1 MSRAIAR
8 VQRLRTRKRQLETLR
23 AERIEQQALAL
34 ARLAPPPE
42 EPEPPPPSTEP
53 GAPEEGILDLFE
65 RVSPR
70 FLRPEHFAAYA
81 SKLELGVGGG
91 LRLVF
96 AAPPQHGKSETT
108 LHGLA
113 WHCLR
118 QPTKRHAYI
127 TYSLGRAR
135 RMARKFKNILAAL
148 GIVAGGTLECLF
160 LPGGGQVLFTSI
172 DGGITGEP
180 VDGVC
185 LIDDPFKNR
194 KEADSSARRRVVEE
208 SYRDNIETRVHP
220 GASIFLLAT
229 RWHPEDLSGVL
240 IKDGWENINLPAIAE
255 NDNDPNG
262 RKRGEPLFPRLWSLE
277 DLQKKKAAVG
287 EHTWASLYQGRPRPR
302 GGKVFRDAH
311 FYQKL
316 PERYRGGFGLDLAF
330 TAKTNADHSVCA
342 EVWREPPSKPGE
354 LARYY
359 LVHVD
364 MAQVEAPEFAL
375 TLKARNTKRPAFR
388 MYWRSSGT
396 EKGSG
401 QFLKKIGLPLR
412 MKPPLGDKFV
422 SAQGVA
428 AAWNSGRFLLPD
440 EEAFPKEKDWLYRVI
455 DLFQNFT
462 GIGDEEDDVIDACG
476 NVHDALDAAPPP
488 EDGAMIINPDD
499 D

>member
-1 MSRAIAR
+1 MSRVFAR

-23 AERIEQQALAL
+23 AERLEQQALAL
-34 ARLAPPPE
+34 ARQAPPPA
-42 EPEPPPPSTEP
+42 PEPPPPSTETE
-53 GAPEEGILDLFE
+53 APTEGILDLFE

-70 FLRPEHFAAYA
+70 FHRPEHFAAYA

-113 WHCLR
+113 WHCQR

-127 TYSLGRAR
+127 TYSLTRAR

-148 GIVAGGTLECLF
+148 GIVVGGSLECLF

-194 KEADSSARRRVVEE
+194 KEADSEARRRIVEE

-229 RWHPEDLSGVL
+229 RWHPKDLSGVL
-240 IKDGWENINLPAIAE
+240 IEEGWENINLPAIAE

-262 RKRGEPLFPRLWSLE
+262 RKLGEPLFPKIWPLDAL
-277 DLQKKKAAVG
+277 LQKKAKVG
-287 EHTWASLYQGRPRPR
+287 EHTWASLYQGRPRQR
-302 GGKVFRDAH
+302 GGKVFRGAH
-311 FYQKL
+311 FYTKL
-316 PERYRGGFGLDLAF
+316 PAVFSGAYGLDLAY
-330 TAKTNADHSVCA
+330 TAKTNADRSVCA
-342 EVWREPPSKPGE
+342 EVHKEAPTQAGGLPK
-354 LARYY
+354 YY
-359 LVHVD
+359 LVRID
-364 MAQVEAPEFAL
+364 AAQVEPPEFAL
-375 TLKARNTKRPAFR
+375 TLKARHVNRPSFG
-388 MYWRSSGT
+388 MYWRASGT

-401 QFLKKIGLPLR
+401 AFLRKLGLPLNI
-412 MKPPLGDKFV
+412 KPPPGDKFV
-422 SAQGVA
+422 AATELA
-428 AAWNSGRFLLPD
+428 AAWNDGRFLLPD
-440 EEAFPKEKDWLYRVI
+440 EEAFPEAKEWMYALLDR
-455 DLFQNFT
+455 FHNFT
-462 GIGDEEDDVIDACG
+462 GVGDEDDDEVDACG
-476 NVHDALDAAPPP
+476 NALDGL
-488 EDGAMIINPDD
+488 DGVSIDSAMILDD